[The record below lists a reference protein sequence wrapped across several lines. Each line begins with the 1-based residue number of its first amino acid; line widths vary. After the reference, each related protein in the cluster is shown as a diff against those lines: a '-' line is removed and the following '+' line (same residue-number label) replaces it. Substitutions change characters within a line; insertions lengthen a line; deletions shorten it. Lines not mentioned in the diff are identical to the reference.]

1 MFSSQQLERSWLR
14 ERLYVGLSAL
24 LFFGVSKPRAT
35 PWAGIWPRRWRST
48 KTSYNRKIVTLDFLG
63 TLQRTHKCGELR
75 STNSGDTVTLMGWV
89 NRRRDHGNLIF
100 LDLRDRSGITQVV
113 FDKETSPLAHAKAE
127 AARPE
132 YVVAVTGKVRKRG
145 EGLANPNMP
154 TGEIE
159 LVAQECLL
167 LNDAKTP
174 PFSPA
179 DDGPVNEEVRL
190 KYRYIDLR
198 RPELQRNF
206 ELRHNVT
213 RAIREYLSDNGFL
226 EIETPLLTRSTPE
239 GARDYLVP
247 SRVHPGHF
255 FALPQ
260 SPQIFKQLL
269 MVSGFDRYFQIA
281 RCFRDEDLRADRQP
295 DFTQIDLE
303 ISFPQMS
310 TIFAVAEGFLRAAFA
325 AAGITLGEQPFIQ
338 MTYDQA
344 ITKYGIDKPDMR
356 LPAMVDLSATLTPE
370 LREQL
375 KIEQGLPVLGFTIP
389 FAGGFSATQ
398 QKALTSEIRAFF
410 GDSGLDVLDIVRL
423 LNSETFAPLA
433 ESIRARFLEEGNV
446 DGLQRDHLTVVI
458 TPKLGTPA
466 MWNYDPQWI
475 YKRVGVLRIELAKKY
490 ADKHKLFE
498 PTHTAADFKF
508 LWVTDF
514 PMYEWNEEHKSWD
527 AAHHPFTSPHEDDIT
542 SGKLVNDKGAVRA
555 LAYDIVLNG
564 TELGSGS
571 IRIHRKDVQ
580 AEIFRS
586 LGMSDAEAHERF
598 GFFLDALEYGTPPH
612 GGIALGL
619 DRIVMILAGANSLR
633 EVIAFPK
640 TAKAIDL
647 MVDAPTTVSDVQLR
661 DLSLK
666 IVTRG

>member
-1 MFSSQQLERSWLR
+1 M
-14 ERLYVGLSAL
+14 
-24 LFFGVSKPRAT
+24 
-35 PWAGIWPRRWRST
+35 
-48 KTSYNRKIVTLDFLG
+48 TLDFLG
-63 TLQRTHKCGELR
+63 TLQRTHHCGDLR
-75 STNSGDTVTLMGWV
+75 STNSGETVTLMGWV

-100 LDLRDRSGITQVV
+100 LDLRDRTGITQVV
-113 FDKETSPLAHAKAE
+113 LDKEASPLGHAKAE

-132 YVVAVTGKVRKRG
+132 YVVAVTGRVRTRG
-145 EGLANPNMP
+145 AGLANPNMP
-154 TGEIE
+154 TGDIE
-159 LVAQECLL
+159 VVANDVLL

-174 PFSPA
+174 PFPIA
-179 DDGPVNEEVRL
+179 DDAPITNEEIRL
-190 KYRYIDLR
+190 KYRYLDLR

-206 ELRHNVT
+206 ALRHKVT
-213 RAIREYLSDNGFL
+213 RAIRDYLSDDGFL

-310 TIFAVAEGFLRAAFA
+310 TIFAVAEGFLHAAFS
-325 AAGITLGEQPFIQ
+325 AAGIELPAAPFIQ

-344 ITKYGIDKPDMR
+344 IAKYGIDKPDMR
-356 LPAMVDLSATLTPE
+356 LPAMVDLSAELTPE
-370 LREQL
+370 LRETL
-375 KIEQGLPVLGFTIP
+375 KIDPTLPVLGFTIP
-389 FAGGFSATQ
+389 SVGEMSGTAR
-398 QKALTSEIRAFF
+398 KALLSEIRATF
-410 GDSGLDVLDIVRL
+410 GDSGLDMLDLARL
-423 LNSETFAPLA
+423 RTNPTFTPLA
-433 ESIRARFLEEGNV
+433 EAIEGKLAAELSVFTTNGQLRTENSA
-446 DGLQRDHLTVVI
+446 DLHIVI
-458 TPKLGTPA
+458 TAKPGTPA

-475 YKRVGVLRIELAKKY
+475 YKRVGQLRLDLAKKY

-498 PTHTAADFKF
+498 QTGTAADFKF

-514 PMYEWNEEHKSWD
+514 PMYEWNEESKTWD
-527 AAHHPFTSPHEDDIT
+527 AAHHPFTSPHEEDIK
-542 SGKLVNDKGAVRA
+542 SGALVNDKGSVRA
-555 LAYDIVLNG
+555 LAYDVVLNG

-586 LGMSDAEAHERF
+586 LGMSNEEAHERF

-619 DRIVMILAGANSLR
+619 DRIVMILAGASSLR

-647 MVDAPTTVSDVQLR
+647 MVDAPTTVSDTQLR
-661 DLSLK
+661 DLHLK
-666 IVTRG
+666 TVTRS